1 MLQVL
6 QTPKS
11 RWNAEALRSCIFIH
25 NCLSEFETCHRPH
38 LYPQACL
45 MTMDHL
51 RSLPASGALGVP
63 TPPLG
68 VASNSAAFQKAS
80 LSRDT
85 LWVRGLSLE
94 GKGVLPIRSIV
105 DPPPVEASQLP
116 LSRVLCIC
124 GQRGTTCS

>member
-1 MLQVL
+1 MPSGRRSCRTRTCAGKQAQLQV
-6 QTPKS
+6 
-11 RWNAEALRSCIFIH
+11 
-25 NCLSEFETCHRPH
+25 
-38 LYPQACL
+38 
-45 MTMDHL
+45 MDHL
-51 RSLPASGALGVP
+51 GSLPASGALGVP
-63 TPPLG
+63 SPPLG
-68 VASNSAAFQKAS
+68 DAAPDSAAFQKAP

-124 GQRGTTCS
+124 GRGGTSTE